1 MKITQCGC
9 ILVGD
14 PIALTDLKDTKGWME
29 IAQLTTAG
37 VQHLQSSTCKK
48 RVEKRSGGWTASNW
62 NDSSTM
68 TFPPKQDDLLTLHNH
83 HHHHDG
89 FNPFRSKV
97 NGTTAVMVCPVVPH
111 AMVTSTKGRQRP
123 SMGWIWKDQFETR
136 RKDQMDEIITVMY
149 VDERQIRRNDFLWF
163 GFIWLVYETADDLW
177 KLIRL
182 MLAIIENTANG
193 SRIQNC

>member
-1 MKITQCGC
+1 MWLHFGRRSNCLDRPKGYKRMD
-9 ILVGD
+9 GD
-14 PIALTDLKDTKGWME
+14 CPIDNCWSSTSS
-29 IAQLTTAG
+29 II
-37 VQHLQSSTCKK
+37 HLQETCGKEIRWVNCFK
-48 RVEKRSGGWTASNW
+48 LKWL
-62 NDSSTM
+62 
-68 TFPPKQDDLLTLHNH
+68 FHHHLPPKQDDLLTLHNH

-193 SRIQNC
+193 SRIQNS